1 MTERLPRIV
10 AAIAFLIGLVGL
22 GVSLPLLSSVKT
34 SLFFLLGA
42 SAWAFLLWRALS
54 TEFKEAFFAGWLWSS
69 VLHLGLLP
77 LSVFIPAILGTK
89 LPVPVLIL
97 VMFVLSMAGLFAD
110 LQLSTRKNSRLSADL
125 TEQKDAEQV
134 GAPNP

>member
-34 SLFFLLGA
+34 SVFFLLGA
-42 SAWAFLLWRALS
+42 SAWGFLLWRALS
-54 TEFKEAFFAGWLWSS
+54 AEFMEAFFAGWLWSS

-97 VMFVLSMAGLFAD
+97 FMFVLSMAGLFAE
-110 LQLSTRKNSRLSADL
+110 LRLSTRRSSRQSDDFP
-125 TEQKDAEQV
+125 EEKEAEQA
-134 GAPNP
+134 GAQNP